1 MSKVLGIQ
9 NARGS
14 AINISF
20 CYSVGTCAASF
31 WSAAYSTLRYEG
43 QVCSLI
49 FSDKTLGCKTPF
61 FFVLNH
67 KGPKVIIKSLDFR
80 TVVSKMGF

>member
-9 NARGS
+9 NACGS
-14 AINISF
+14 AINISS
-20 CYSVGTCAASF
+20 CYSVGACAASF

-43 QVCSLI
+43 QVCSLM

-61 FFVLNH
+61 FCL
-67 KGPKVIIKSLDFR
+67 KSQRPKSYNQKP
-80 TVVSKMGF
+80 GF

>member
-9 NARGS
+9 HACGS
-14 AINISF
+14 ATKISF
-20 CYSVGTCAASF
+20 CYSVGTCATSF
-31 WSAAYSTLRYEG
+31 WSVAYRTLCYEG

-49 FSDKTLGCKTPF
+49 FNDKILVHKTLF
-61 FFVLNH
+61 FFFLNH

-80 TVVSKMGF
+80 IVVSKMGF